1 MKKSDIMAMSDDELR
16 VLAIEQQRKIERL
29 YKAQVKLKRN
39 TEAKQAV
46 IEHLQNKNAR
56 HIVEAVQRLIPLKQN
71 DDG

>member
-1 MKKSDIMAMSDDELR
+1 MKKADIMAMNDDELR

-56 HIVEAVQRLIPLKQN
+56 HIVEAVKQLVPLKQ
-71 DDG
+71 DGQ

>member
-1 MKKSDIMAMSDDELR
+1 MAMNDGELR
-16 VLAIEQQRKIERL
+16 AFAIEQQRKIERL

-56 HIVEAVQRLIPLKQN
+56 HIVEAVKQLVPLKQ
-71 DDG
+71 DGQ

>member
-1 MKKSDIMAMSDDELR
+1 MAMSDNELR
-16 VLAIEQQRKIERL
+16 AFAIEQQRKIERL

-56 HIVEAVQRLIPLKQN
+56 HIVEAVKQLVPLKQ
-71 DDG
+71 DGQ

>member
-1 MKKSDIMAMSDDELR
+1 MKKADIMAMSDNELR
-16 VLAIEQQRKIERL
+16 AFAIEQQRKIERL

-56 HIVEAVQRLIPLKQN
+56 HIVEAVKQLVPLKQ
-71 DDG
+71 DGQ

>member
-1 MKKSDIMAMSDDELR
+1 MKKADIMAMNDGELR
-16 VLAIEQQRKIERL
+16 AFAIEQQRKIERL

-56 HIVEAVQRLIPLKQN
+56 HIVEAVKQLVPLKQ
-71 DDG
+71 DGQ

>member
-16 VLAIEQQRKIERL
+16 AFAIEQQRKIERL

-56 HIVEAVQRLIPLKQN
+56 HIVEAVKQLVPLKQ
-71 DDG
+71 DGQ

>member
-1 MKKSDIMAMSDDELR
+1 MKKADIMAMNDDELR
-16 VLAIEQQRKIERL
+16 AFAIEQQRKIERL

-56 HIVEAVQRLIPLKQN
+56 HIVEAVKQLVPLKQ
-71 DDG
+71 DGQ